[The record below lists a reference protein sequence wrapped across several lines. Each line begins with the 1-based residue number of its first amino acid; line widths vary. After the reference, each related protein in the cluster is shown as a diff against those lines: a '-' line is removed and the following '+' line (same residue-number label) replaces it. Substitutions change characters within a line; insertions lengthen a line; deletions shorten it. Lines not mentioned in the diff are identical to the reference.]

1 MDEIINEYTKHIE
14 ILEKE
19 FLTSFFPSKRT
30 NFYIY
35 GILLDKLL
43 KIIDK
48 EDKEF
53 KFEFVCIKKKFLFEL
68 YTKYKIDF
76 ILSKWN
82 NFFELW
88 VEMKQ
93 KKIIENKKREREEE
107 FDENVKSQKRFTS
120 YNMFDSTKS
129 FYDKTFITS
138 QSRSKSQSPLPPPLD
153 MNLLNPLISQLPLPP
168 PPPPP
173 PPGIFESFKEQKPLP
188 CIELKSKRD
197 FVYKPPVHN
206 KVTNE
211 FIKKLIE
218 TKKYPP
224 LLDFLTE
231 FQDNET
237 TFSEKSS
244 LSNKET
250 NHSDSDSDSDS
261 DSESD
266 SGIEDSESDSES
278 SMPELENIENS
289 SFVPISL
296 PPPPQ
301 STPPLNKLP
310 SENNDG
316 DNCRQQ

>member
-1 MDEIINEYTKHIE
+1 MNIYIFIKIKMNEIINEYTKHIQ

-35 GILLDKLL
+35 RILLDKLL

-48 EDKEF
+48 E
-53 KFEFVCIKKKFLFEL
+53 FEFVCIKKNFLFEL
-68 YTKYKIDF
+68 YTKYKFDF
-76 ILSKWN
+76 ILSEWN
-82 NFFELW
+82 KFFELW

-93 KKIIENKKREREEE
+93 KKIIENKKREREE

-129 FYDKTFITS
+129 FYDHNQS
-138 QSRSKSQSPLPPPLD
+138 QSRSKSQSPLPSLN
-153 MNLLNPLISQLPLPP
+153 MNLLSPLISQLPLPLPLPP

-173 PPGIFESFKEQKPLP
+173 PPGIFESFKEQRTLP

-197 FVYKPPVHN
+197 FVYKPSVHN

-231 FQDNET
+231 FQDTET

-250 NHSDSDSDSDS
+250 NQY
-261 DSESD
+261 DSES
-266 SGIEDSESDSES
+266 ESESESES

-296 PPPPQ
+296 PLPLPPLPQ
-301 STPPLNKLP
+301 STPLNKLP
-310 SENNDG
+310 SENNEG
-316 DNCRQQ
+316 DNNCRQQ